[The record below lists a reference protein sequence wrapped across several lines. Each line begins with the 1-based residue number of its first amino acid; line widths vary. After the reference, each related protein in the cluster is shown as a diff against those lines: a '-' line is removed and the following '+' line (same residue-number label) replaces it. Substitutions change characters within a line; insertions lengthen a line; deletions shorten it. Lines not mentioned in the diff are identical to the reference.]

1 MGAFIAFAFIGSYV
15 IASGYFSR
23 PQPAPAAARM
33 SRYYGDIAAAANRI

>member
-23 PQPAPAAARM
+23 PQPAPAVARW
-33 SRYYGDIAAAANRI
+33 SRYEGNIAAAANGI